1 MPYCE
6 RCGRQLEEGQVCNCN
21 ANTNPNLNQETIQ
34 PPPPLY
40 NQAMYAN
47 GYNNMANPNPPKKKV
62 WPIVLAIAIPLLLI
76 ALVVVGILAAIFVPA
91 MIGYTHK
98 SKLASQNSYSASL
111 SKAINAVM
119 TELDEEG
126 YDVYGNY
133 FICSAEDNSFCYDS
147 DSDDLDYSD
156 LNDRIN
162 EYFSDSENG
171 CWFAV
176 CEYGV
181 VTYVASAES
190 WESEIVGTYPSISS
204 LDSPKGYQGTKG
216 GGILY
221 NGERELGE
229 IYEDTLDAIYMYN

>member
-47 GYNNMANPNPPKKKV
+47 GYNNPNAPKKKV

-76 ALVVVGILAAIFVPA
+76 ALAVMGILAAILVPA
-91 MIGYTHK
+91 MLGFTHK
-98 SKLASQNSYSASL
+98 SKLTSQNAYSSSL
-111 SKAINAVM
+111 SKAINTVM

-133 FICSAEDNSFCYDS
+133 FICSDENSSFCYDS
-147 DSDDLDYSD
+147 DSDDLDYND

-176 CEYGV
+176 CEYGI

-190 WESEIVGTYPSISS
+190 WESEIVGTYPSTSS
-204 LDSPKGYQGTKG
+204 LDSPKGYRGTKG
-216 GGILY
+216 GIAY
-221 NGERELGE
+221 SEEEELGD
-229 IYEDTLDAIYMYN
+229 IYEDTLEFIFNSY